1 MCIAC
6 ELGYLSMLDALEAER
21 SASKKKVVRVDA
33 ADFVCDAP
41 AEQPSASPAGVRHDP
56 RMSPRRE

>member
-6 ELGYLSMLDALEAER
+6 ELGYWSMVDAIEAER

-33 ADFVCDAP
+33 ADFVCEEPAQEPRPKRRRRAP
-41 AEQPSASPAGVRHDP
+41 RPPDEPAP
-56 RMSPRRE
+56 

>member
-21 SASKKKVVRVDA
+21 SASKKKVVPVDA

-41 AEQPSASPAGVRHDP
+41 AEQPQRK
-56 RMSPRRE
+56 PRRRAPRPSDEPAP

>member
-41 AEQPSASPAGVRHDP
+41 AEQPRPSDEPAP
-56 RMSPRRE
+56 